1 MVAFSF
7 AALPLVASTL
17 ASAAPVFTQVLSNG
31 RLTGSSFGLPG
42 ANATY
47 DYVIVGGGLAGS
59 VIATR
64 LSEQL
69 PNQTIA
75 VIEAGSFAELS
86 NTNWSQIPYYSEQ
99 FAGADVDDWQP
110 LIDWGLATL
119 PQAGGN
125 GRRYH
130 YAQGKCLGGSSERNQ
145 MIYHRSTAGSYKAFA
160 DHVGDDAYLFENMD
174 PFFKRS
180 YHFNLPNDEV
190 RPANATVNCTLTGY
204 DIPGS
209 GVELSYGN
217 YANAIS
223 SYGPAAFA
231 SLGFEAN
238 HDFNSGNLTGYGYF
252 PSTIDPVTGLRS
264 SAESG
269 LLSPAIA
276 KSPLLTIYQSCMAR
290 NILFDGQKRA
300 TGVNVT
306 VDGIKPFTLT
316 ARKEVI
322 LSAGAYHSPQ
332 LLMVSGVGPRS
343 TLEQFNISVISALEG
358 VGQNSWDTANLGGP
372 SFNISTVSSS
382 RIAEPGPALDE
393 AMTQLLANGSGPLSN
408 IGEDFWGW
416 EKIPSELRTNFSQ
429 STKDAFAAFPADWPE
444 FEFVISN
451 TGTSLSSSGSGS
463 HDVGALAVLMTAS
476 TSRGNMTIQ
485 SASNDVAP
493 VISPN
498 WITTKEDQE
507 LAVAGFRRGR
517 QIAQALGAYQGE
529 VSPGPSVQTDAE
541 ILKWI
546 QEEGLAAIHHCSALC
561 AMGRS
566 NNTMAVVDS
575 KARVYGVTGLR
586 VIDSSSLPFTP
597 PGHTQ
602 GTTYAHAEKL
612 VQDVI
617 NAAKGILA

>member
-1 MVAFSF
+1 MVAFSL
-7 AALPLVASTL
+7 ASLSLVASSL
-17 ASAAPVFTQVLSNG
+17 VSAAPLFTQVLTNG

-47 DYVIVGGGLAGS
+47 DYVIIGGGLAGS

-75 VIEAGSFAELS
+75 VIEAGSFAEIS

-99 FAGADVDDWQP
+99 FASADVDEWQP
-110 LIDWGLATL
+110 LIDWGLATE
-119 PQAGGN
+119 PQGGAN
-125 GRRYH
+125 DRIYH

-145 MIYHRSTAGSYKAFA
+145 MIYHRSSAGAYQVFA
-160 DHVGDDAYLFENMD
+160 DHVGDDAYLFENME
-174 PFFKRS
+174 PFFKKTF
-180 YHFNLPNDEV
+180 HFNIPNEEV
-190 RPANATVNCTLTGY
+190 RPSNASVNYTLEGY
-204 DIPGS
+204 DIPGT
-209 GVELSYGN
+209 GVELSYNN

-231 SLGFEAN
+231 SLGVEPN
-238 HDFNSGNLTGYGYF
+238 PDFNSGDLRGYGYF

-269 LLSPAIA
+269 LLSPALSKA
-276 KSPLLTIYQSCMAR
+276 PLLTVYQSCMAR

-306 VDGIKPFTLT
+306 VEGIKPFILT

-332 LLMVSGVGPRS
+332 LLMVSGIGPQA
-343 TLEQFNISVISALEG
+343 TLQQYNISVVSALEG
-358 VGQNSWDTANLGGP
+358 VGQNGWDTANVGGP
-372 SFNISTVSSS
+372 SFNIST
-382 RIAEPGPALDE
+382 
-393 AMTQLLANGSGPLSN
+393 
-408 IGEDFWGW
+408 DFWAW
-416 EKIPSELRTNFSQ
+416 ENIPSELRTNFSQ
-429 STKDAFAAFPADWPE
+429 ATKDAFAAFPEDWPE
-444 FEFVISN
+444 FEFVLSN
-451 TGTSLSSSGSGS
+451 TGRSLSSTSSS
-463 HDVGALAVLMTAS
+463 KNDLGAIGVLMVAS
-476 TSRGNMTIQ
+476 TSRGNMTIK

-498 WITTKEDQE
+498 WLLDPEDQE
-507 LAVAGFRRGR
+507 MAVAGFKRGR
-517 QIAQALGAYQGE
+517 QIAQALGNYQGE
-529 VSPGPSVQTDAE
+529 ILPGLNVTSDAD

-546 QEEGLAAIHHCSALC
+546 QETGVGAIHHCTALC

-575 KARVYGVTGLR
+575 KARVYGVSGLR

-617 NAAKGILA
+617 NAAKGQF

>member
-64 LSEQL
+64 PSEQL

-190 RPANATVNCTLTGY
+190 RPANATVNYTLTGY
-204 DIPGS
+204 DFPGS

-217 YANAIS
+217 YVNAIS

-238 HDFNSGNLTGYGYF
+238 RDFNSGNLTGYGYF

-343 TLEQFNISVISALEG
+343 TLEQFNISMISALEG

-444 FEFVISN
+444 LEFVISN

-566 NNTMAVVDS
+566 NNTMVVVDS

-617 NAAKGILA
+617 DAAKGISA